1 MTFETVE
8 EAFPMVAEPG
18 NVHDAPKRFTLYSA
32 DQLPALKP
40 LTEAVRGVF
49 PSEGVAAIVGA
60 SGTAKSFLML
70 DLVTKLAEAGSWFGH
85 GVMRVHHVVILVLEA
100 EAGFRK
106 RVKAWEIAKGRAFP
120 KSVKFV
126 FDAFNLQDRHDT
138 MALAEEVLA
147 DGGCDVL
154 VIDTLN
160 RATPGADE
168 NSSRDASLILQNAK
182 ELQVIFG
189 GLVLIIHHA
198 GKDLTKGMR
207 GHSSIYAA
215 MDAVVEVARL
225 ADRREWTLVKSKD
238 DSDGASHPFTL
249 EQVVLGDDFMGE
261 PITSCVVRSIDTP
274 VDRSPRPPSGG
285 NQRIIYMALGEL
297 FRAGGAYGKPGA
309 PPTRPCLQLDE
320 AIEATKGRLAVEPK
334 RQAERARL
342 AINNMV
348 ATGVLGCS
356 EGWIWLI

>member
-1 MTFETVE
+1 MTFEHVD
-8 EAFPMVAEPG
+8 EAFPVVDEPESSE
-18 NVHDAPKRFTLYSA
+18 DAPKRFTLYSA
-32 DQLPALKP
+32 AQLPTLKAP
-40 LTEAVRGVF
+40 SDAVRGVI
-49 PSEGVAAIVGA
+49 PSEGIAALVGA

-70 DLVTKLAEAGSWFGH
+70 DLVARLAEAGTWFGH
-85 GVMRVHHVVILVLEA
+85 GIAKVHHAVILVLEN

-106 RVKAWEIAKGRAFP
+106 RVKAWEIAKERPFP
-120 KSVKFV
+120 RSVKFV
-126 FDAFNLQDRHDT
+126 FDRFNLQDRNDT
-138 MALAEEVLA
+138 MALAEVIFA

-168 NSSRDASLILQNAK
+168 NSSRDASLILENAK
-182 ELQVIFG
+182 ELQDLLG
-189 GLVLIIHHA
+189 GLVLIVHHA

-207 GHSSIYAA
+207 GHSSLYAA
-215 MDAVVEVARL
+215 MDAVIEVARL
-225 ADRREWTLVKSKD
+225 PDRREWTLVKSKD
-238 DSDGASHPFTL
+238 DIDGAAHPFTL
-249 EQVVLGDDFMGE
+249 EQVEVGQHFTGE

-274 VDRSPRPPSGG
+274 VDRTPRPPAGG
-285 NQRIIYMALGEL
+285 NQRIIYTALCEL
-297 FRAGGAYGKPGA
+297 LREGGAYGKPGA
-309 PPTRPCLQLDE
+309 PPHRPCLQLDQ